1 MPDEIHSALLLL
13 LGMERSLLSLHPL
26 NQFLDPIKHRLVGDA
41 GRHVP
46 VMLDLAVEFDAL
58 VTHGTHLKVT
68 GGKQR
73 PPAIL

>member
-1 MPDEIHSALLLL
+1 
-13 LGMERSLLSLHPL
+13 
-26 NQFLDPIKHRLVGDA
+26 
-41 GRHVP
+41 
-46 VMLDLAVEFDAL
+46 MLDLAVEFDAL